1 MFILYII
8 CSSRT
13 KLLIRVNKLT
23 LNLDSVCYVI
33 FKIIDNVNDEP
44 IWQQTHYCYWYDQ
57 SRGGLCANEDACTF
71 TLAELAKTM
80 YKCYKT
86 VQSPREFKETFP
98 ARSKKH
104 FPDAF
109 VLKNAWTYDI
119 HYPAYSTAFKLSWWI
134 FQLVVFS
141 SSTTI
146 HLRTARGIYIS
157 NYITGY

>member
-1 MFILYII
+1 MYISDDLFLCLFCI
-8 CSSRT
+8 WYVPLVPNY
-13 KLLIRVNKLT
+13 LLWVNKLN

-44 IWQQTHYCYWYDQ
+44 IWQQTLYCYWYDQ

-71 TLAELAKTM
+71 TLDELAKTM

-109 VLKNAWTYDI
+109 VLKNAWTYNI
-119 HYPAYSTAFKLSWWI
+119 
-134 FQLVVFS
+134 QL
-141 SSTTI
+141 I
-146 HLRTARGIYIS
+146 LRRS
-157 NYITGY
+157 N